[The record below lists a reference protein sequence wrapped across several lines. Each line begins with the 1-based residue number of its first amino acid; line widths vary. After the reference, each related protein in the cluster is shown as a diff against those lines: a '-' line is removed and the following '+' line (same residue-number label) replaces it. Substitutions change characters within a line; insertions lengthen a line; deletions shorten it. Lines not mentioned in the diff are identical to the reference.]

1 MANFDDT
8 TVPGEDFVDTLAPA
22 PPVAPPL
29 ELRTHSDAPDRLV
42 FFFSGFD
49 PKGATF
55 YHRLFRNGIAQ
66 RNATH
71 DETLALGKRHRI
83 GRWASVWTSLWRGA
97 ASALGGRPVTMR
109 TRVHFMRWD
118 DIVRRH
124 WRRTPATLAQDY
136 WNVYA
141 GGLASGV
148 LVRVWRAAPAAFWL
162 AMFPLIVCMMSFAAG
177 LLVVGG
183 LLSAWLS
190 GGVAMVVGAAA
201 GALLG
206 WRVTAHWVD
215 CEWMLRL
222 MAFMRQQA
230 LGQVPALD
238 ARMDEMAAR
247 LVEVVEARMRQPG
260 AAPLKEIM
268 LVGYSSGSIMA
279 ATVLAR
285 AMPKLS
291 DVVDSRR
298 TNKGTTLSLVTL
310 GQCIP
315 IAAEWPDARRFRA
328 ELEVLAESPALTWH
342 DYSAASDRAAFW
354 RDATLASAGAAEGS
368 PGVAALQGRGRRTAI
383 RHDAPRT
390 SRDASAVPAAA
401 AGPRRCRLLRLL
413 RDSLWTADPG
423 GATRAGR
430 DGGRP
435 AGAGRSL
442 TGLARRAVEGG
453 ERAARVVVFGGR

>member
-1 MANFDDT
+1 MRTGAADRAASHVRRLIDDGVLVRTRRPGWPCSHRRNSVRDMANFDDT
-8 TVPGEDFVDTLAPA
+8 TVPGEDFIDTLAPA
-22 PPVAPPL
+22 PPVAPTL
-29 ELRTHSDAPDRLV
+29 ELRTHSDAPDRLL

-49 PKGATF
+49 PKSATF

-66 RNATH
+66 RNAAH

-97 ASALGGRPVTMR
+97 SSALGGRPVTMR

-118 DIVRRH
+118 DLVRRH

-141 GGLASGV
+141 GGLASGA
-148 LVRVWRAAPAAFWL
+148 LLRVWRAAPAAFWL

-177 LLVVGG
+177 LLVIGG

-190 GGVAMVVGAAA
+190 GGAAMAVGAAA
-201 GALLG
+201 GALL

-238 ARMDEMAAR
+238 ARLDEMAAR

-268 LVGYSSGSIMA
+268 VVGYSSGSIMA
-279 ATVLAR
+279 ASVLAR
-285 AMPKLS
+285 AMPKLA
-291 DVVDSRR
+291 DIVDSRR
-298 TNKGTTLSLVTL
+298 TNKGTTLALVTL

-315 IAAEWPDARRFRA
+315 IAAEWPEARRFRT
-328 ELEVLAESPALTWH
+328 ELEVLAESSALTWH

-354 RDATLASAGAAEGS
+354 RTPPWPQPALLKGHQAS
-368 PGVAALQGRGRRTAI
+368 PTLQGRDRRAAI
-383 RHDAPRT
+383 RRDAARAEG
-390 SRDASAVPAAA
+390 DASAVPAAA
-401 AGPRRCRLLRLL
+401 AGPRRR
-413 RDSLWTADPG
+413 
-423 GATRAGR
+423 
-430 DGGRP
+430 
-435 AGAGRSL
+435 
-442 TGLARRAVEGG
+442 
-453 ERAARVVVFGGR
+453 

>member
-8 TVPGEDFVDTLAPA
+8 TIPGEDFIDTLAPA

-29 ELRTHSDAPDRLV
+29 ELRAHSDAPDRLL

-49 PKGATF
+49 PKSATF

-66 RNATH
+66 RNAAH

-83 GRWASVWTSLWRGA
+83 GRWASVWTALWRGA
-97 ASALGGRPVTMR
+97 SSALGGRPVTMR

-118 DIVRRH
+118 DLVRRH

-141 GGLASGV
+141 GGLASGA
-148 LVRVWRAAPAAFWL
+148 LLRVWRAAPAAFWL

-190 GGVAMVVGAAA
+190 GGVAMAVGAAA
-201 GALLG
+201 GALL
-206 WRVTAHWVD
+206 WRVAAHWVD

-238 ARMDEMAAR
+238 ARLDEMAAR

-268 LVGYSSGSIMA
+268 VVGYSSGSIMA
-279 ATVLAR
+279 ASVLAR
-285 AMPKLS
+285 AMPKLA
-291 DVVDSRR
+291 DIVDSRR
-298 TNKGTTLSLVTL
+298 TNKGTTLALVTL

-315 IAAEWPDARRFRA
+315 AAAEWPDARRFRT
-328 ELEVLAESPALTWH
+328 ELEVLAESSALTWH

-354 RDATLASAGAAEGS
+354 RTPPWPQPALLKGHQASPPFKTASGALQFAAMRRERREMHLQYLRPPRGRSNVDSYDFFAVACGPQTLAERH
-368 PGVAALQGRGRRTAI
+368 ALGGTAT
-383 RHDAPRT
+383 D
-390 SRDASAVPAAA
+390 
-401 AGPRRCRLLRLL
+401 LR
-413 RDSLWTADPG
+413 
-423 GATRAGR
+423 
-430 DGGRP
+430 
-435 AGAGRSL
+435 
-442 TGLARRAVEGG
+442 
-453 ERAARVVVFGGR
+453 ERAAA